1 MIDIYETI
9 SRLQKEKGDVI
20 PSHVLMEDILKD
32 VQKQVKKD
40 INTLCKDKKIAF
52 HRTVN
57 SVAFD
62 IIE

>member
-40 INTLCKDKKIAF
+40 INTLCKDKKITF